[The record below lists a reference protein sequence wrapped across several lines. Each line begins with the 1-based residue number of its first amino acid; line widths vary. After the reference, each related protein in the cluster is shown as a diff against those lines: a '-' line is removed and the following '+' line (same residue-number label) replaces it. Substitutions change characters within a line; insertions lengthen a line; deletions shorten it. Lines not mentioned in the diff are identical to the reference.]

1 MDRPVVFRASE
12 NLDREDGPAG
22 PREMSLAA
30 PPPAQLVK
38 GEVMTATQPPAV
50 RGAPGQAPGRSG
62 RRTWLIVGSV
72 LTGIALSVLWSY
84 EFVDKTIGD
93 NVANTLLG
101 HDAKATAIGGTAAGL
116 LFAFISGLAGTFT
129 ACNIAMA
136 ASIGPMTHAGAGTTS
151 ARGLRVMLRPLGLL
165 TLGMVIV
172 SATYGAVGVAL
183 GDSLPQLST
192 ATTAGGMPV
201 RLLQS
206 VVVFGLIG
214 LAFTYLGLA
223 VLGKVPDPFARRPSA
238 RVLVLGMLVGAFLI
252 GRPYPLFHKLFKWAA
267 DNGNPVYGAGA
278 FVLQSL
284 GNIVIVAALFVLVI
298 LISRGGLIRWLASR
312 PARTLALTGSLLVAL
327 GVFTLVYWT
336 VRVPAMFGYGW
347 FPTMPYN

>member
-1 MDRPVVFRASE
+1 MTTTHRPVVR
-12 NLDREDGPAG
+12 DP
-22 PREMSLAA
+22 
-30 PPPAQLVK
+30 
-38 GEVMTATQPPAV
+38 
-50 RGAPGQAPGRSG
+50 QAPARSG
-62 RRTWLIVGSV
+62 RAGRLIAGSV
-72 LTGIALSVLWSY
+72 LAGIALAVLWSY

-136 ASIGPMTHAGAGTTS
+136 ASIGPMTHAGAAGTP
-151 ARGLRVMLRPLGLL
+151 AAGLRFMLRPLGLL
-165 TLGMVIV
+165 TLGMVV
-172 SATYGAVGVAL
+172 VAAVYGFVGVLL

-201 RLLQS
+201 RLTQS
-206 VVVFGLIG
+206 VVVFGVIG
-214 LAFTYLGLA
+214 LAFVYLGLA
-223 VLGKVPDPFARRPSA
+223 ALGTVRDPFARHPFA
-238 RVLVLGMLVGAFLI
+238 RVFVLGMLVGGFLI
-252 GRPYPLFHKLFKWAA
+252 GRPYPLFHKLFQWAA
-267 DNGNPVYGAGA
+267 ENGNPFYGAGA

-284 GNIVIVAALFVLVI
+284 GNIAIVAVLFALVVLVT
-298 LISRGGLIRWLASR
+298 RGGLIRWLSAR
-312 PARTLALTGSLLVAL
+312 PARTLAVTGSLLLAL
-327 GVFTLVYWT
+327 GVFTVVYWT